1 MPSANRITSPKTPLD
16 KKFLRI
22 ARQVMGPYGYTS
34 DRAISRELG
43 LSLDFIN
50 HVSHGHRS
58 VSQAAWEA
66 LFVKYPEALVLA
78 ADDTSN
84 MELSPTSEGSPINS
98 PVFRDIIR
106 DLDAEQFDIPGSQ
119 PAASTL
125 DFPAYLTT
133 QLDAYVTYY
142 QRSIQPHV
150 DSVRKHKR
158 PQATSLQ
165 QIIVRLTEGIKSSV
179 RFYYEGKLLQAAQT
193 FHETLNAIGI
203 EQLTSVEMFPEGRV
217 FYRARYSAE
226 RPLTRRELFHN
237 PFENRGIVST
247 NRYSI
252 PGLPAL
258 YLGDST
264 YVCWEEYN
272 RKDFRNLYFSRFSN
286 TEPLKMVKIQR
297 LPDLI
302 IQLSADNMSEERRMD
317 ILARYLSLFPL
328 SIACSI
334 RTRSTTDVFKPEYI
348 IPQLLLQYVTDL
360 KGKGASGI
368 MYPSTKVDYTRI
380 EGVPAYNYVFPVR
393 HIKSKGYCSDLARIF
408 TLTNPTSSELETM
421 TYFNQPAPLPL
432 DEGLEA
438 LSFTNRKLIRIAE
451 ETTPYAATTFGFLE
465 RVLRPRATVPIS
477 PAA

>member
-1 MPSANRITSPKTPLD
+1 MPIANRTSLPKTPLD
-16 KKFLRI
+16 KKFLLI

-43 LSLDFIN
+43 LSPDFIN

-58 VSQAAWEA
+58 VSQATWEA
-66 LFVKYPEALVLA
+66 LFAKYPEARAL
-78 ADDTSN
+78 DDDYTTSN
-84 MELSPTSEGSPINS
+84 TKLSPTSVDITTNS
-98 PVFRDIIR
+98 PVLRDIICE
-106 DLDAEQFDIPGSQ
+106 LNAKQFNIPRSQ
-119 PAASTL
+119 PTPSKL

-133 QLDAYVTYY
+133 QLDHYVAYY
-142 QRSIQPHV
+142 QHSIQPHV
-150 DSVRKHKR
+150 DSVRKNGR
-158 PQATSLQ
+158 LQATSLQ
-165 QIIVRLTEGIKSSV
+165 HIIVRLTEGIKNTIHL
-179 RFYYEGKLLQAAQT
+179 YYEGKLLQAAQT
-193 FHETLNAIGI
+193 FHETLNTIGI
-203 EQLTSVEMFPEGRV
+203 EQLTSVETFPEGRT
-217 FYRARYSAE
+217 FYRARYSAD
-226 RPLTRRELFHN
+226 RPLTRKELFHN

-302 IQLSADNMSEERRMD
+302 TQLSDSSTSEERRMN

-368 MYPSTKVDYTRI
+368 MYPSTKVDYTKVK
-380 EGVPAYNYVFPVR
+380 GVPAYNYVFPVR
-393 HIKSKGYCSDLARIF
+393 QIPSKGYCSDLARIF
-408 TLTNPTSSELETM
+408 TLTNPTSSELETL

-432 DEGLEA
+432 DERL
-438 LSFTNRKLIRIAE
+438 NRKLIRIAE
-451 ETTPYAATTFGFLE
+451 ETTSYADTTFGFLE
-465 RVLRPRATVPIS
+465 RVLQPRPTAPIS
-477 PAA
+477 PTA

>member
-1 MPSANRITSPKTPLD
+1 MRPH
-16 KKFLRI
+16 
-22 ARQVMGPYGYTS
+22 GYTS

-43 LSLDFIN
+43 FSPDFIN

-66 LFVKYPEALVLA
+66 LFAKYPEARALA
-78 ADDTSN
+78 ADDTASN
-84 MELSPTSEGSPINS
+84 TKLLPTSVGYTTNSPIL
-98 PVFRDIIR
+98 RDIIR
-106 DLDAEQFDIPGSQ
+106 ELDAEQFDIPGSQ

-133 QLDAYVTYY
+133 QLDYYVAYY

-150 DSVRKHKR
+150 DSVRKHSR

-165 QIIVRLTEGIKSSV
+165 RIIVRLTEGIKSAV
-179 RFYYEGKLLQAAQT
+179 RLYYEGKLLQAAQA
-193 FHETLNAIGI
+193 FHDTLDAIDI
-203 EQLTSVEMFPEGRV
+203 AQLTSVETFPIGRT

-226 RPLTRRELFHN
+226 RSLTRKELFHN

-272 RKDFRNLYFSRFSN
+272 RKDFRNLYFSRFTN

-302 IQLSADNMSEERRMD
+302 TQLSDNSMSEEKRMN

-348 IPQLLLQYVTDL
+348 ISQLLLQYVTDL

-368 MYPSTKVDYTRI
+368 MYPSTKVDYSKI
-380 EGVPAYNYVFPVR
+380 EGIPAYNYVFPVR
-393 HIKSKGYCSDLARIF
+393 QIQSTGYCSDLARIF
-408 TLTNPTSSELETM
+408 TLTNPTSSELETLM
-421 TYFNQPAPLPL
+421 YFNQPASLPL
-432 DEGLEA
+432 NEGIEA
-438 LSFTNRKLIRIAE
+438 MTGRKLIRIAE
-451 ETTPYAATTFGFLE
+451 ETTPYSATTFGFLE
-465 RVLRPRATVPIS
+465 RVLRPRPTAPIS
-477 PAA
+477 PAV